1 MKKIVLTF
9 GFIAGLIVSAMM
21 VITYPFQDQI
31 TSEAGMV
38 IGYAGMLAS
47 SMLIYFGIRSYRDN
61 VAGGRVGFG
70 RAFAI
75 EALILAVSSTMYT
88 ATWEVI
94 YFGLRPDFLAKYQA
108 HQLDVARAKGATPA
122 ELELKIAEHKRNAEL
137 YENPAFNAAITFCEP
152 LPPGL
157 LVTLISAIML
167 SRKRRSSGLEPRAPE
182 ILVSG

>member
-21 VITYPFQDQI
+21 VITYPFHDRI
-31 TSEAGMV
+31 STEAGMV

-61 VAGGRVGFG
+61 IGGGKIGFG

-75 EALILAVSSTMYT
+75 GGLILAVSSSMYT

-108 HQLDVARAKGATPA
+108 HQLETARAKGATAA
-122 ELELKIAEHKRNAEL
+122 ELELKIAENRRNAEL
-137 YENPAFNAAITFCEP
+137 YENPVFNAAITFLEP

-157 LVTLISAIML
+157 LVTLVSAILL
-167 SRKRRSSGLEPRAPE
+167 SRKRRTAGLEPGAPE
-182 ILVSG
+182 VLVSG